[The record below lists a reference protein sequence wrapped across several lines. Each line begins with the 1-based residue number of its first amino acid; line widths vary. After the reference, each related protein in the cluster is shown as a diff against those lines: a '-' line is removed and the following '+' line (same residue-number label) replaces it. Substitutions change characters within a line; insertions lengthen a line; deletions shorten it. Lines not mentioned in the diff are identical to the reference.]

1 MPTTQI
7 LNDPEALAQ
16 LFLSYVSGDAVA
28 ADRFAAITYPVLL
41 GYFRKST
48 TRPEEAEDLTQECF
62 SRIHKSRYNY
72 ASNRPVLPWLFGIAR
87 HTRIHSFRYARSR
100 QHQEV
105 AIHEENDIADPTQ
118 SDAIDAITAREIFT
132 HLSQLPPAQQSL
144 LVLHYCDGYTQV
156 EIAKCLSIP
165 PNTAKQRIFRAKLA
179 LRAIIEDAAK
189 TAAPSPAECHFP
201 THPSAPSTDAS
212 RRAPVRWK
220 TDDHTSLPGT
230 AATSRSTSPAAPGTS
245 PQS

>member
-7 LNDPEALAQ
+7 LNDPEALAK
-16 LFLSYVSGDAVA
+16 LFLAYVSGDPAA

-87 HTRIHSFRYARSR
+87 HTRIHSFRYMRSR

-118 SDAIDAITAREIFT
+118 SDAIDALMAREVFT
-132 HLSQLPPAQQSL
+132 YLALLPPAQQSL

-156 EIAKCLSIP
+156 EIAECLKIP
-165 PNTAKQRIFRAKLA
+165 ANTAKQRIFRAKLA
-179 LRAIIEDAAK
+179 LRAIIEDASRIA
-189 TAAPSPAECHFP
+189 TPSQAECHFP
-201 THPSAPSTDAS
+201 PRPSVPNKVASHP
-212 RRAPVRWK
+212 APVRWK

-230 AATSRSTSPAAPGTS
+230 AATFPSSSPAALGKS
-245 PQS
+245 PRR